1 MKSSSTQNQQNLS
14 LRGGG
19 DVASY
24 FVSFGYTKDNGLV
37 RENPLNY
44 EQLNFRA
51 NSDIKL
57 AKSLNMNL
65 NLSGRR
71 DLNNQISGGFIT
83 ILSGV
88 YSAVP
93 IQKPYINDD
102 PNFPASLS
110 AGTNPV
116 ALTRPDLTG
125 FSTTRANLIRSSASL
140 TYDVPMIKGLQAK
153 LFGAYDINQSAN
165 KNLSRQIKLYKLDP
179 ATQEVSLATT
189 YSNDLISLNYPNS
202 QRVNLQAQLSYK
214 TTLADN
220 HNISAMLLYEQ
231 RKISSTSLY
240 GKRDYDFYTVDV
252 INQGSLINQVADGS
266 ESEEAYR
273 SYVGRLNY
281 DFKQKYLLELVFRED
296 GSYRYNP
303 DQRWGFFPGLSL
315 AWRASEESFVKNNL
329 KLISNLKFRASYG
342 ETGEDAGSP
351 FQYLEGYQTGSTLGY
366 EFVDGVYK
374 SVILSPQL
382 VNRNLTWYKAKTY
395 DVGFDLDLFKNGLIG
410 FTFDVYR
417 RDRSGLLST
426 RAGSLPNTFG
436 ASLPQENLNSDRVEG
451 FDFSISHRNKIGEFN
466 YAVALNMNISQSK
479 NLYIERSPYQSSYA
493 KWRND
498 GSYRNKNIVWGYE
511 VIGRFKSWDEIR
523 N

>member
-1 MKSSSTQNQQNLS
+1 
-14 LRGGG
+14 
-19 DVASY
+19 
-24 FVSFGYTKDNGLV
+24 
-37 RENPLNY
+37 
-44 EQLNFRA
+44 
-51 NSDIKL
+51 
-57 AKSLNMNL
+57 
-65 NLSGRR
+65 
-71 DLNNQISGGFIT
+71 
-83 ILSGV
+83 
-88 YSAVP
+88 
-93 IQKPYINDD
+93 
-102 PNFPASLS
+102 
-110 AGTNPV
+110 
-116 ALTRPDLTG
+116 
-125 FSTTRANLIRSSASL
+125 
-140 TYDVPMIKGLQAK
+140 
-153 LFGAYDINQSAN
+153 
-165 KNLSRQIKLYKLDP
+165 
-179 ATQEVSLATT
+179 
-189 YSNDLISLNYPNS
+189 
-202 QRVNLQAQLSYK
+202 
-214 TTLADN
+214 
-220 HNISAMLLYEQ
+220 
-231 RKISSTSLY
+231 
-240 GKRDYDFYTVDV
+240 
-252 INQGSLINQVADGS
+252 
-266 ESEEAYR
+266 
-273 SYVGRLNY
+273 
-281 DFKQKYLLELVFRED
+281 
-296 GSYRYNP
+296 
-303 DQRWGFFPGLSL
+303 LSL

-329 KLISNLKFRASYG
+329 KFISNLKFRASYG

-523 N
+523 NYPVYMDGTAGNSSQLPGDPIYKDVNNDGLITTEDMQPIYRGGQILNANSNSPNYASGQPPVQYGINLSGAWKGIDFNVLIQGAARYTVALGNEWQTPLFSGRNAPEYLMDRWHLADPYNKDSEWIPGYFPASRNPLDAPSIRLTNNIYRRNASYVRLKNVEIGYTLPKTLLSKVKIDNFRIYMNATNLYTRTDKILKLFDPERGEGDFGSNYAYPLVKSVNLGVNVTF